1 MKDKLILITN
11 DDGVNAKG
19 ISELVGIARKYG
31 KVVVV
36 APDGARSGQSNAIT
50 MTEPLY
56 KTKLLEEDGLTI
68 YKCSGTPTDCVKMAL
83 NNILDKKPD
92 FIFSGINHGSNSSV
106 NVIYSGTMGAVLE
119 GCSQGITS
127 VGFSLCDHSKDAD
140 FSLFLPFV
148 ESIIAKVSTQDLPQ
162 GVCLNV
168 NAPIGEIKGV
178 RVCMQSKGQ
187 WIEEFDKRVNPNGQ
201 IYYWMTGVFENAEPE
216 NTGTDEWALNNG
228 FVSVVPTTCD
238 LTHYESLA
246 WLKKIGYEQIE

>member
-19 ISELVGIARKYG
+19 LSELVGIARKYG

-127 VGFSLCDHSKDAD
+127 IGFSLCDHSKDAD

-246 WLKKIGYEQIE
+246 WLKKIGYEQVE

>member
-19 ISELVGIARKYG
+19 ISELVGIVRKYG

-56 KTKLLEEDGLTI
+56 KTKLLEEEGLTI

-83 NNILDKKPD
+83 NNILDRKPD

-148 ESIIAKVSTQDLPQ
+148 ESIIAKVSTRDLPQ

-246 WLKKIGYEQIE
+246 WLKKIGYEQVE

>member
-56 KTKLLEEDGLTI
+56 KTKLLEEDGLSI

-228 FVSVVPTTCD
+228 FVSVVPTTCN

-246 WLKKIGYEQIE
+246 WLKKIGYEQVE

>member
-228 FVSVVPTTCD
+228 FVSVVPTTCN

>member
-31 KVVVV
+31 KVLVV

-56 KTKLLEEDGLTI
+56 KTKLLEEDGLSI

-246 WLKKIGYEQIE
+246 WLKKIGYEQVE

>member
-56 KTKLLEEDGLTI
+56 KTKLLEEDGLSI

-246 WLKKIGYEQIE
+246 WLKKIGYEQVE

>member
-246 WLKKIGYEQIE
+246 WLKKIGYEQVE

>member
-83 NNILDKKPD
+83 NNILDRKPD

-168 NAPIGEIKGV
+168 NAPVGEIKGV
-178 RVCMQSKGQ
+178 RVCTQSKGQ
-187 WIEEFDKRVNPNGQ
+187 WIEEFDKRVNPHGQ
-201 IYYWMTGVFENAEPE
+201 TYYWMTGVFENAEPE

-246 WLKKIGYEQIE
+246 WLKKIGYEQVE

>member
-19 ISELVGIARKYG
+19 ISELVGIVRKYG

-83 NNILDKKPD
+83 NNILDRKPD

-148 ESIIAKVSTQDLPQ
+148 ESIIAKVSTRDLPQ

-246 WLKKIGYEQIE
+246 WLKKIGYEQVE

>member
-162 GVCLNV
+162 GV
-168 NAPIGEIKGV
+168 
-178 RVCMQSKGQ
+178 
-187 WIEEFDKRVNPNGQ
+187 
-201 IYYWMTGVFENAEPE
+201 
-216 NTGTDEWALNNG
+216 
-228 FVSVVPTTCD
+228 
-238 LTHYESLA
+238 
-246 WLKKIGYEQIE
+246 

>member
-19 ISELVGIARKYG
+19 LSELVGIARKYG

-187 WIEEFDKRVNPNGQ
+187 WIEEFDKRVNPHGQ
-201 IYYWMTGVFENAEPE
+201 TYYWMIGVFENAEPE
-216 NTGTDEWALNNG
+216 NTETDEWALNNG

>member
-56 KTKLLEEDGLTI
+56 KTKLLEEYGLTI

>member
-201 IYYWMTGVFENAEPE
+201 IYYWMTGIFENAEPE

>member
-1 MKDKLILITN
+1 
-11 DDGVNAKG
+11 
-19 ISELVGIARKYG
+19 
-31 KVVVV
+31 
-36 APDGARSGQSNAIT
+36 

-246 WLKKIGYEQIE
+246 WLKKIGYEQVE

>member
-187 WIEEFDKRVNPNGQ
+187 WIEEFDKRENPNGK

>member
-31 KVVVV
+31 KVLVV

-187 WIEEFDKRVNPNGQ
+187 WIEEFD
-201 IYYWMTGVFENAEPE
+201 
-216 NTGTDEWALNNG
+216 
-228 FVSVVPTTCD
+228 
-238 LTHYESLA
+238 
-246 WLKKIGYEQIE
+246 

>member
-238 LTHYESLA
+238 LTHYESLV
-246 WLKKIGYEQIE
+246 WLKKIGYEQVE

>member
-11 DDGVNAKG
+11 DDGANAKG
-19 ISELVGIARKYG
+19 ISELVGIARRYG

-127 VGFSLCDHSKDAD
+127 VGFSLCDHSKNAD

-168 NAPIGEIKGV
+168 NAPVGEIKGV
-178 RVCMQSKGQ
+178 RVCTQSKGQ
-187 WIEEFDKRVNPNGQ
+187 WIEEFDKRVNPHGQ
-201 IYYWMTGVFENAEPE
+201 TYYWMTGVFENAEPE

-246 WLKKIGYEQIE
+246 WLKKIGYEQVE

>member
-31 KVVVV
+31 KVLVV

-246 WLKKIGYEQIE
+246 WLKKIGYEQVE

>member
-56 KTKLLEEDGLTI
+56 KTKLLEEDGLSI

>member
-56 KTKLLEEDGLTI
+56 KTKLLEEDGLSI

-201 IYYWMTGVFENAEPE
+201 IYYWMTGIFENAEPE

>member
-228 FVSVVPTTCD
+228 FVSVVPTTCN

-246 WLKKIGYEQIE
+246 WLKKIGYEQVE

>member
-187 WIEEFDKRVNPNGQ
+187 WIEEFDKRVNPNGK

-246 WLKKIGYEQIE
+246 WLKKIGYEQVE